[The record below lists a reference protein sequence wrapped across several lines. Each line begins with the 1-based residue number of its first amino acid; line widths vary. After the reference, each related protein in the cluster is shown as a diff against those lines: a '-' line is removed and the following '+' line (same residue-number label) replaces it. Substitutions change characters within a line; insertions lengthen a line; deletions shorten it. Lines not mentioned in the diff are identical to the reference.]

1 MKNVLEKEKIILNEI
16 HQWIQWMTAETL
28 KKQLLSE
35 PWGSP
40 GGALEK
46 SNKQSQ
52 IEFIGYSLFLIR

>member
-16 HQWIQWMTAETL
+16 QQWTQWMTAATL
-28 KKQLLSE
+28 KDSCFQ
-35 PWGSP
+35 SP

-52 IEFIGYSLFLIR
+52 IEFIGYSLFLIG